1 MVNMIK
7 RNKYLKYWQELSA
20 SKEMIFL
27 SGPRQSGKTTLAEK
41 MIGSSFT
48 NLSYFN
54 YDFIESNKPR
64 LLIEAKLSNTNP
76 SKSLVK
82 FQRYLDVPGIQLVLR
97 KETARIITND
107 KNKIFIVSA
116 PDWLGML
123 P

>member
-1 MVNMIK
+1 MIK